1 MTIALRPQRGG
12 FLRAFGCGWFIREFL
27 LGKGPFGAPLIDSA
41 RGAPQADIFFH
52 YKTALIRTTAEDKA
66 VRTEEK
72 LACREGRSINPDN
85 IQALAEKY
93 ITHSPY
99 KAHGCR
105 YHSFVT
111 YFSMLQKLGW
121 VEPTGEEEK
130 SEFQEHYS
138 AGQPRR
144 YFRLTAAGK
153 AAGEVAW
160 SNPHAFLYRPELG

>member
-1 MTIALRPQRGG
+1 MTLALKPRHGG
-12 FLRAFGCGWFIREFL
+12 FLRAFGCGVFIRDFL
-27 LGKGPFGAPLIDSA
+27 LGKGPLGAPTIDLA

-52 YKTALIRTTAEDKA
+52 YKIALIRATAEDKA
-66 VRTEEK
+66 IRTEEK
-72 LACREGRSINPDN
+72 LARREKRSINPEN
-85 IQALAEKY
+85 IQKLAERY
-93 ITHSPY
+93 IAHSPY

-130 SEFQEHYS
+130 SEFQERYS

-144 YFRLTAAGK
+144 YFRLTAAGQ
-153 AAGEVAW
+153 AASDTAW
-160 SNPHAFLYRPELG
+160 SNPHAFLYHP